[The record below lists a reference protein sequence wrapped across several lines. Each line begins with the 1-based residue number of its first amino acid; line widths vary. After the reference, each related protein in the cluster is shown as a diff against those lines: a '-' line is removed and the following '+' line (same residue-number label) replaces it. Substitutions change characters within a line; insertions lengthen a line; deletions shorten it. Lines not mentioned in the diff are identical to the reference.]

1 VLFHLGR
8 LIHRRARWF
17 VLGWAVLIV
26 LGFAAAGGLLGGEG
40 LFARLKAGDEPSV
53 SGEARQGYDLL
64 RATDA
69 KGPAVQLL
77 LDAVDADANST
88 RTKLVT
94 LHRELTGLDGVAAVL
109 DPSANPSK
117 APSPFISSSRTA
129 VLVTVMLKPH
139 LASEQEKAVSAA
151 VTTRL
156 TRWGDTFRPYSL
168 PTVGGNQALVD
179 EINGHVENDLR
190 LGEAVA
196 LPLSLVIMVVV
207 FGGLLAAGLPIA
219 GAVASIGGGLAVLL
233 GFSYVIDLDSSVPS
247 VVSILGL
254 GLCIDYGL
262 LLVSR
267 YREELRHVATL
278 PVGTRRE
285 RRSATSEYALG
296 HTMGTAGRTV
306 MFSGVTVAIS
316 LTGLFFFDASILR
329 AVGAAGVSVVVV
341 ALLVALTLVPALL
354 SLAGDRLIRPGI
366 TRRIPGLAQLAR
378 RLGDVAPSE
387 GAFSR
392 LAAGVQRHPLLVAL
406 GTLTVLLALAWPVL
420 GLRLV
425 SSGVTLLPASSPQ
438 RQLVENVATRFP
450 ATRTAPVIVVARTDA
465 DRLTALGA
473 KIATLPGVT
482 GVDPVVVQGSGTD
495 AVAVLGV
502 RTADTAQSDAAR
514 EVVGE
519 IRALPTPYPRW
530 VTGESATVRDFV
542 AAIGARAPYAVGVVV
557 LATCALLFLMTGS
570 VLVPIKALLM
580 NVLSLG
586 ATFGVLTWI
595 FQQGHLEGLIDF
607 TSNHGLDEL
616 MPALALAFAFGLSMD
631 YEVFLLSG
639 IVELHRGGLSTDEA
653 VKRGLQRSG
662 RIITS
667 AAVIIVLVFAG
678 FITGKLLVIKEIG
691 VALAVAVIIDATL
704 VRMLLVPATMT
715 LLGDWNWWA
724 PAPMRRLYEKYGLRD
739 V

>member
-17 VLGWAVLIV
+17 VLGWVLLIV
-26 LGFAAAGGLLGGEG
+26 LGFGAAGGLLGGEG

-53 SGEARQGYDLL
+53 SGEARQGYDLML
-64 RATDA
+64 ATDA
-69 KGPAVQLL
+69 KGPAVQLM
-77 LDAVDADANST
+77 
-88 RTKLVT
+88 
-94 LHRELTGLDGVAAVL
+94 LDGVDPAAATTRTRLTALHRDLTALNGVASVL
-109 DPSANPSK
+109 DPSIDPQG
-117 APSPFISSSRTA
+117 APSPFVSTDSRA
-129 VLVTVMLKPH
+129 VLVTVLLEPT
-139 LASEQEKAVSAA
+139 LAKEQGKAVHAA
-151 VTTRL
+151 VTGRL
-156 TRWGDTFRPYSL
+156 TAAAGAFTGATA
-168 PTVGGNQALVD
+168 TVGGNKALVD
-179 EINGHVENDLR
+179 EINDHVENDLR
-190 LGEAVA
+190 IGEAVA

-207 FGGLLAAGLPIA
+207 FGGLLAAGLPII
-219 GAVASIGGGLAVLL
+219 GAIASIAGGLAVLL
-233 GFSYVIDLDSSVPS
+233 GFSYVIELDSSVPS

-267 YREELRHVATL
+267 YREELRHIGTL

-392 LAAGVQRHPLLVAL
+392 LAAGVQRRPLLVAL
-406 GTLTVLLALAWPVL
+406 GTLAVLLVLAWPVL

-438 RQLVENVATRFP
+438 RQLVEDVAARFP
-450 ATRTAPVIVVARTDA
+450 GTRTPAVFVVARTDVA
-465 DRLTALGA
+465 QLTALGEQV
-473 KIATLPGVT
+473 KTLKGVAA
-482 GVDPVVVQGSGTD
+482 VDPVALQGRGTE

-502 RTADTAQSDAAR
+502 RTSEAAQSDGAR
-514 EVVGE
+514 DVVDE
-519 IRALPTPYPRW
+519 IRALPAGFPRW
-530 VTGESATVRDFV
+530 VTGESATVHDFV
-542 AAIGARAPYAVGVVV
+542 ASIGERAPYAVGVVI

-570 VLVPIKALLM
+570 VLVPLKALLM

-586 ATFGVLTWI
+586 AAFGVLVWI

-607 TSNHGLDEL
+607 TGNHGLDEL

-639 IVELHRGGLSTDEA
+639 IVELHRSGLSTDEA

-691 VALAVAVIIDATL
+691 VALAVAVMIDATL
-704 VRMLLVPATMT
+704 VRMLMVPATMT

-724 PAPMRRLYEKYGLRD
+724 PAPLRRLHEKYGLRD
-739 V
+739 G